1 MFLKLKNIFGSLF
14 LSKNQKL
21 VKKWKKEHTQIV
33 VLAHKIIDAY
43 SKNNYNVAKKE
54 LEALNSLA
62 VGHLMDED
70 IQFYRLLKDQMEV
83 DSKTERLVSEF
94 TKSFKSTKITLMK
107 FLAKYTR
114 PEAVLDDE
122 FFNTFNEIVAILGE
136 RIAFEEENLYIRLE
150 FK

>member
-1 MFLKLKNIFGSLF
+1 MLFKWTNIFGSFF

-62 VGHLMDED
+62 VDHLMDED
-70 IQFYRLLKDQMEV
+70 IQFYRLLKDQMEA
-83 DSKTERLVSEF
+83 DPKTEKLVSEF
-94 TKSFKSTKITLMK
+94 TKTFKGTKITLMK
-107 FLAKYTR
+107 FLTKYTR
-114 PEAVLDDE
+114 PDAVLDDE
-122 FFNTFNEIVAILGE
+122 FFRTFNEIVGILGE
-136 RIAFEEENLYIRLE
+136 RITFEEENLYIRLE
-150 FK
+150 SK